1 MGIDLNLLF
10 IVVMAL
16 SQYTLSTTIRKV
28 SFIHFILLF
37 KELIEPV
44 SRPRRCAMV
53 EELLQ
58 YRSWVKLLLFGEFG
72 GAVSTV
78 GLIVFSLSRPNFFY
92 RDLGFQVKA
101 ILRRPATQSSI

>member
-10 IVVMAL
+10 IAVIAL
-16 SQYTLSTTIRKV
+16 SQYTFSTTIRKV
-28 SFIHFILLF
+28 SFIRFILPS

-58 YRSWVKLLLFGEFG
+58 DRSWVKLLLFGEFG
-72 GAVSTV
+72 RAV
-78 GLIVFSLSRPNFFY
+78 IVFSLSRPNFFY
-92 RDLGFQVKA
+92 RDLSF
-101 ILRRPATQSSI
+101 